1 MDAVREILKVMHTD
15 EQFVMWLQ
23 GLSPKTK
30 VGNPR
35 LANTCPEAHFLR
47 ATGHKVLLVGLGE
60 ITTSDHKRIPC
71 SWIRK
76 FQQDLLA
83 KFFPKGSRLRE
94 VTAQECLSVLRPE

>member
-1 MDAVREILKVMHTD
+1 MSEVEEITQLMSTDDPFVGWLKS
-15 EQFVMWLQ
+15 LP
-23 GLSPKTK
+23 PKKK
-30 VGNPR
+30 VGDPR